1 MGDSLNIQ
9 NMLETG
15 YFTTSRTRST
25 DPPDDSSRSPGP
37 SRYAP
42 PEPVPP
48 PVPVHGQVPRTVYL
62 APAPEPKRWRP
73 PPPTVE
79 EETESLTREYGSP
92 AASVVAEEE
101 PQCRGDV
108 DQKYVLEDVH
118 EHNPE
123 RRFVVVPE
131 SSKRPTPSSN
141 NRPKEETRDDTQD
154 RRERTSSQRS
164 PRLEDNYG
172 KRKDA
177 GNGSRYGPD
186 RRRSQQDLPTI
197 DTELDDRHE
206 PEHHRTRSAATGRKP
221 DYFDPRQSRPYGDY
235 LLSPDVIQSGT
246 KGREKRYHGMSQPS
260 GGYHGRSPS
269 SSSHKFETSRGPDRD
284 YYGKD
289 RASSSSARRSNTDL
303 DGSRSRRRMT
313 SDVDPRYRDEYSYS
327 NSDRRDASSYGS
339 SDNSGLKRSPR
350 SSREPS
356 RSGDEYSQS
365 PRSSG
370 YLPSTPVVLQEEKP
384 LLQQDR
390 KDDDPGHVRSS
401 SRTPTFPLM
410 AQAAT
415 AATVAAGQMMND
427 ASKNAPREPTIMTPP
442 RTNIG
447 ITRASNT
454 LLPYP
459 EDDLPPDVG
468 LGIQDSNLDARHPK
482 FADMGSLS
490 MPEPPPIVATTTGRS
505 FDSNYDTPTT
515 PSTAAAMPLA
525 WQPPAFNPDKEGVQA
540 ERPVGAYRRY
550 SESHGNDTSDSLPEC
565 PRQKPVAGMVDW
577 LTLPHTNF
585 NICPTCYGSVF
596 STTEYRTFFKPILR
610 PSDEP
615 IACDFG
621 VSPWYRIAWLLTVK
635 DDIPDMRLLQQ
646 LATIN
651 SAPNREPCPGTKKA
665 TRTWLTVKDPH
676 TRQPVTDFSVCYQ
689 CARSVELLLPNL
701 TGVFVPIDARP
712 KQDMC
717 SLHFTPQRKQFVLFF
732 DALETTSDKAL
743 EAKQPPNVDDLARDL
758 WYLTVG
764 SQCREDSP
772 VMDGYWHTMQFLPQ
786 FTVCSNCFYDVVKP
800 KLGDGNVVA
809 RNFYMK
815 AQRLPSATCQLYS
828 TRMRDIFR
836 RSCRRNDP
844 NYLEEKVVQ
853 RRRIEKDIYERLV
866 KLDRANVKASWKE
879 EQVEKLVEEWKRWE

>member
-15 YFTTSRTRST
+15 YFTTARTRST
-25 DPPDDSSRSPGP
+25 GPPENSSRSPGP

-42 PEPVPP
+42 PETFPP

-62 APAPEPKRWRP
+62 APAPEPKRWRT

-79 EETESLTREYGSP
+79 DETESLAREYGSP

-101 PQCRGDV
+101 PQCRGQV

-131 SSKRPTPSSN
+131 SLKRPNPSAN
-141 NRPKEETRDDTQD
+141 DRPKKENREETQD
-154 RRERTSSQRS
+154 LGERTSSQRS

-172 KRKDA
+172 KQKDA
-177 GNGSRYGPD
+177 ASKSRYGPN
-186 RRRSQQDLPTI
+186 RRKSQQDLPAI
-197 DTELDDRHE
+197 DTALDGRHR
-206 PEHHRTRSAATGRKP
+206 PEYHRTRSAATGHKP

-246 KGREKRYHGMSQPS
+246 KGREKRYHGMSQSS
-260 GGYHGRSPS
+260 GGYHERSPS
-269 SSSHKFETSRGPDRD
+269 SSSHKFETSRGSDRD

-289 RASSSSARRSNTDL
+289 RASSSSASRSNTDL
-303 DGSRSRRRMT
+303 SSRSRKRMT
-313 SDVDPRYRDEYSYS
+313 NDVDPRYRDEYSYS
-327 NSDRRDASSYGS
+327 RSDRRDASSYGC
-339 SDNSGLKRSPR
+339 SDNPGRKLSPR

-356 RSGDEYSQS
+356 RSGDEYSRS

-370 YLPSTPVVLQEEKP
+370 YLSSKPVVVQEEMP
-384 LLQQDR
+384 LLHQDR
-390 KDDDPGHVRSS
+390 KDDGPVHVRSS
-401 SRTPTFPLM
+401 SRTPTIPPM

-415 AATVAAGQMMND
+415 AATAAGVHMMDD
-427 ASKNAPREPTIMTPP
+427 ASKNASREPIIMTP
-442 RTNIG
+442 RT
-447 ITRASNT
+447 TTDTPRASNFQ
-454 LLPYP
+454 LPYP

-468 LGIQDSNLDARHPK
+468 LGIQDGNLDARHPK
-482 FADMGSLS
+482 FDDMGSVS
-490 MPEPPPIVATTTGRS
+490 MPEPPSTVATTTPGRS

-515 PSTAAAMPLA
+515 PSTAAATPLT
-525 WQPPAFNPDKEGVQA
+525 WQPPIFNPNREAIKA
-540 ERPVGAYRRY
+540 EKPVGAYRRY

-565 PRQKPVAGMVDW
+565 PRQKPVVGMVDW

-585 NICPTCYGSVF
+585 NICPTCYDSVF

-635 DDIPDMRLLQQ
+635 DGIPDMRLLQQ

-712 KQDMC
+712 KQDVC
-717 SLHFTPQRKQFVLFF
+717 SLHFTPERKQFVLFF
-732 DALETTSDKAL
+732 DVLETTSDKAL
-743 EAKQPPNVDDLARDL
+743 EAKQLPNVDDLARDL
-758 WYLTVG
+758 WCLTVG
-764 SQCREDSP
+764 SKCREDSP
-772 VMDGYWHTMQFLPQ
+772 VIDGYWHTMQFLPQ
-786 FTVCSNCFYDVVKP
+786 FTVCSNCFHDVVQP

-844 NYLEEKVVQ
+844 NYLQEKVVQ